1 MNVDVIGNLVHR
13 REPGRHF
20 AQIHLMT
27 KTEMSRGQGSCG
39 PIADTMSHHLP
50 DLCWEASELNENAHP
65 HR

>member
-27 KTEMSRGQGSCG
+27 KTEMSRGQGS
-39 PIADTMSHHLP
+39 
-50 DLCWEASELNENAHP
+50 
-65 HR
+65 